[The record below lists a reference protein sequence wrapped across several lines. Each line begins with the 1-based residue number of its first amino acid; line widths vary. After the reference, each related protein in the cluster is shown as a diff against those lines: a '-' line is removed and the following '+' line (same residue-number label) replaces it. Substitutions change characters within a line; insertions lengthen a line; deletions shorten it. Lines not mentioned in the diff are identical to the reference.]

1 LTLNKEFIGVIPIEV
16 VPATA
21 LKVIAAHISGYF
33 NLPAQ
38 ILSSPKLSEDAFD
51 QTRLQYDAGILLR
64 SLESMEFNPCKKV
77 IGVLRSDLY
86 IPIFEY
92 VFGEARQG
100 EQFAVISLFRL
111 RKNPDGSSPSE
122 SLIHERAAKVALHE
136 LGHLYNL
143 FHCEDKNC
151 LMHFSGGLED
161 LDATPLYLCRYCSS
175 YLKYN
180 ISY

>member
-1 LTLNKEFIGVIPIEV
+1 MTSNQKCIGVVPFEEV
-16 VPATA
+16 PEIA

-38 ILSSPKLSEDAFD
+38 ILPSLKLPEHAFD
-51 QTRLQYDAGILLR
+51 QRRLQYNAGIMLR
-64 SLESMEFNPCKKV
+64 FLESMEFNPCNKV
-77 IGVLRSDLY
+77 IGVLCSDLY

-100 EQFAVISLFRL
+100 EQCAVISLFRL
-111 RKNPDGSSPSE
+111 NKNPDGSYPTG

-136 LGHLYNL
+136 LGHLYDL
-143 FHCEDKNC
+143 FHCEDKKC

-161 LDATPLYLCRYCSS
+161 LDATPLYLCRYCSA

-180 ISY
+180 ISH

>member
-1 LTLNKEFIGVIPIEV
+1 LTSRQKFIGVLPLEN
-16 VPATA
+16 VPEIA

-33 NLPAQ
+33 DLPAK
-38 ILSSPKLSEDAFD
+38 ILPRFKPPEHAFD
-51 QTRLQYDAGILLR
+51 QRRLQYDAGKILKA
-64 SLESMEFNPCKKV
+64 LESMEFNSCEKA

-100 EQFAVISLFRL
+100 ERCAVVSLFRL
-111 RKNPDGSSPSE
+111 DKNPDGSSPSA

-136 LGHLYNL
+136 LGHLYGL
-143 FHCEDKNC
+143 VHCEHKNC

-161 LDATPLYLCRYCSS
+161 LDTTPVFLCRYCSS
-175 YLKYN
+175 YLSYN
-180 ISY
+180 ISH